1 MALNARNFTHH
12 RQLNKGLCGDNG
24 ELANRIK
31 DQMKSMLLELSSNKQ
46 TSLRAVKQ
54 GVSAQQPLGK
64 RKCERFCMLN
74 SIWKHTV
81 CNTLV
86 TKNRPLRAQVTSVTV
101 SGGRNIQ
108 ILYYTL

>member
-54 GVSAQQPLGK
+54 GVHSSLWEKGNVKGSLCLTAYG
-64 RKCERFCMLN
+64 
-74 SIWKHTV
+74 
-81 CNTLV
+81 
-86 TKNRPLRAQVTSVTV
+86 
-101 SGGRNIQ
+101 NIQ
-108 ILYYTL
+108 SATHLLRRTGR